1 MEDKIDMIEELYR
14 EELMDYY
21 SNPRN
26 FGTLNDANVRYHDYN
41 PVCGDEVEMQLKID
55 TGNIRE
61 AMFTGKGCAISQAAA
76 SMLTEEIKGKGLEQL
91 DQMRNKDMLQLLKIN
106 PGPVRI
112 KCALLAL
119 KALQKGLLIYKASLL
134 SVNAES
140 K

>member
-1 MEDKIDMIEELYR
+1 MTQTDAIEELYR
-14 EELMDYY
+14 EELMDHYN
-21 SNPRN
+21 NPRN
-26 FGTLNDANVRYHDYN
+26 FGRLNNANVRYRDYN

-55 TGNIRE
+55 NGNIRE

-76 SMLTEEIKGKGLEQL
+76 SMLTEEIKGKSLEQL
-91 DQMRNKDMLQLLKIN
+91 EQMKNEDVLQLLKIN

-119 KALQKGLLIYKASLL
+119 KALQKGLLLYKVSLL
-134 SVNAES
+134 SAIGES